1 MVEYISIQKI
11 TSNRSNIQK
20 ESWSQQHGDLPELV
34 HETEK
39 EGHSNSYMKISV
51 FLTRDKFPF
60 GEKILVN
67 FMKDKIIY
75 QMFYLHSGLHKYTLG
90 LPSM

>member
-39 EGHSNSYMKISV
+39 EGHSNSCMK
-51 FLTRDKFPF
+51 KFCLSDQRQIP
-60 GEKILVN
+60 IW
-67 FMKDKIIY
+67 
-75 QMFYLHSGLHKYTLG
+75 
-90 LPSM
+90 

>member
-34 HETEK
+34 HGTEK
-39 EGHSNSYMKISV
+39 EGHSNSCMK
-51 FLTRDKFPF
+51 
-60 GEKILVN
+60 N
-67 FMKDKIIY
+67 FCLSDQRQIPIW
-75 QMFYLHSGLHKYTLG
+75 
-90 LPSM
+90 